1 LEFSAARQQDL
12 PQLVELLGILFMQE
26 VEHVPDPHKQR
37 RGLSAVLA
45 DERIG
50 RIYVARD
57 AGKVIAMAS
66 LLYSIS
72 TVEGGKVA
80 WFEDLIVHPEHRGR
94 GIGSAL
100 LSFVIAQAR
109 NDGLLRI
116 MLLTDM
122 QNEPAQALYRK
133 LGFAPSSMLPM
144 RLKIKQGG

>member
-12 PQLVELLGILFMQE
+12 PQLVELLGILFTQE
-26 VEHVPDPHKQR
+26 VEHVPEPRKQR
-37 RGLSAVLA
+37 RGLSAILA

-50 RIYVARD
+50 KIYVARD
-57 AGKVIAMAS
+57 ADKVIAMAS

-80 WFEDLIVHPEHRGR
+80 WFEDLIVHPEHRAR

-100 LSFVIAQAR
+100 LGFVIAQAR

-116 MLLTDM
+116 TLMTDAD
-122 QNEPAQALYRK
+122 NERAKALYRK
-133 LGFAPSSMLPM
+133 LGFVASTMQPM
-144 RLKIKQGG
+144 RLHLKP

>member
-1 LEFSAARQQDL
+1 MEFSSASEADL
-12 PQLVELLGILFMQE
+12 PQLVELLGILFTLE

-37 RGLSAVLA
+37 CGLSAILA

-50 RIYVARD
+50 KIYVARD
-57 AGKVIAMAS
+57 AGKAVALAS
-66 LLYSIS
+66 LLYSVS

-122 QNEPAQALYRK
+122 QNERAQALYRK

-144 RLKIKQGG
+144 RLHLK